1 MSDGP
6 PPATGAPRSA
16 LDPQARAGTGPG
28 SASSPGSLSS
38 STLLPPELLA
48 RLAGFRLA
56 NRHRVQGRYA
66 GSHRSR
72 RLGQS
77 LDFADEREY
86 VPGDDPRSI
95 DLNASRRLGRLLV
108 KLYEAEDE
116 AAVRLVLDLS
126 ASMGFGRKTLAARQ
140 VTAAFAALAAGGQD
154 RVRVLLVGG
163 RPVPTDTS
171 SVPSG
176 GTSPTEEHTRRVDV
190 VAVDAGP
197 WFRGPATLPA
207 VEHRLLSTNPP
218 DGTGEP
224 AGRAHLVAALRQAHG
239 EGPRGP
245 VVLISDLLF
254 PGWQGVVRALASG
267 RGDAVLV
274 HVLGREDLEP
284 TVRGDLRLV
293 DAETGEIAEIS
304 ITDDSLDDYRATR
317 DAWLEEVEATVT
329 SHGIGYARAV
339 DDTDI
344 GDLLLT
350 DLRGLGVLA

>member
-1 MSDGP
+1 MSADTSDVP
-6 PPATGAPRSA
+6 GAAASTTR
-16 LDPQARAGTGPG
+16 QRPG
-28 SASSPGSLSS
+28 SSSPSA
-38 STLLPPELLA
+38 LLPPELLA

-140 VTAAFAALAAGGQD
+140 LTAAFAALAAGGQD

-163 RPVPTDTS
+163 RPVAPDPS

-176 GTSPTEEHTRRVDV
+176 GTSPTEEHPRQGV

-197 WFRGPATLPA
+197 WFRGPATLAA
-207 VEHRLLSTNPP
+207 VEHRLLSTAPP

-245 VVLISDLLF
+245 VVLVSDLLF
-254 PGWQGVVRALASG
+254 PGWQGVVRTLASG

-284 TVRGDLRLV
+284 TLRGDLRLV
-293 DAETGEIAEIS
+293 DAETGEVTEVG
-304 ITDDSLDDYRATR
+304 ITDQSLDAYRATR
-317 DAWLEEVEATVT
+317 DAWLQEVETTVA

-339 DDTDI
+339 DDTDV

>member
-6 PPATGAPRSA
+6 PPVAAGAGRAGSSSA
-16 LDPQARAGTGPG
+16 L
-28 SASSPGSLSS
+28 
-38 STLLPPELLA
+38 LPAELLA

-140 VTAAFAALAAGGQD
+140 LTAAFAALAAGGQD

-163 RPVPTDTS
+163 RPVPTPTS

-176 GTSPTEEHTRRVDV
+176 GTSPTEEHTRRT

-197 WFRGPATLPA
+197 WFRGPSTLAA
-207 VEHRLLSTNPP
+207 VEHRLLSTAPP

-254 PGWQGVVRALASG
+254 PGWQGVVRTLAAG

-293 DAETGEIAEIS
+293 DAETGDVTEVG
-304 ITDDSLDDYRATR
+304 ITDDSLDEYRATR
-317 DAWLEEVEATVT
+317 DAWLDEVETTVA

>member
-6 PPATGAPRSA
+6 PPVAGAG
-16 LDPQARAGTGPG
+16 RA
-28 SASSPGSLSS
+28 SPGTASNSA
-38 STLLPPELLA
+38 LLPPELLA

-126 ASMGFGRKTLAARQ
+126 ASMGFGRKTTAARQ
-140 VTAAFAALAAGGQD
+140 LTAAFAALAAGGQD

-163 RPVPTDTS
+163 RPVLPTSD
-171 SVPSG
+171 VPSG
-176 GTSPTEEHTRRVDV
+176 GASPTEEPTPRAGDV
-190 VAVDAGP
+190 AAVDAGP
-197 WFRGPATLPA
+197 WFRGPSTLPA
-207 VEHRLLSTNPP
+207 VEHRLLATAPP
-218 DGTGEP
+218 DGSGEP

-254 PGWQGVVRALASG
+254 PGWQGVVRTLASG

-284 TVRGDLRLV
+284 TMRGDLRLV
-293 DAETGEIAEIS
+293 DAETGEVTEVG
-304 ITDDSLDDYRATR
+304 ITDDALDDYRATR
-317 DAWLEEVEATVT
+317 DAWLDEVETTVA

>member
-1 MSDGP
+1 MRHISDGP
-6 PPATGAPRSA
+6 PPVAGAGRASA
-16 LDPQARAGTGPG
+16 GAASN
-28 SASSPGSLSS
+28 SA
-38 STLLPPELLA
+38 LLPPELLA

-126 ASMGFGRKTLAARQ
+126 ASMGFGRKTAAARQ

-163 RPVPTDTS
+163 RPVPPTANES
-171 SVPSG
+171 SG
-176 GTSPTEEHTRRVDV
+176 GSSPTEGHARRGGGD
-190 VAVDAGP
+190 AVDAGP
-197 WFRGPATLPA
+197 WFRGPSTLPA
-207 VEHRLLSTNPP
+207 VEHRLLSTAPP
-218 DGTGEP
+218 DGSGEP

-284 TVRGDLRLV
+284 TMRGDLRLV
-293 DAETGEIAEIS
+293 DAETGEVTEVG
-304 ITDDSLDDYRATR
+304 ITDDALDDYRATR
-317 DAWLEEVEATVT
+317 DAWLEEVETTVA